1 MIEYNKDIM
10 LKRTFN
16 RIADYFDKTESKI
29 RLKLSDDDIWV
40 KVMDEKFERWFLI
53 EDISDRYIMH
63 EILRCS
69 VEEKLSFVLLNK
81 FEKPAFENYM
91 SFFSWLSVLKKLDTS
106 LSNDVAVSTFAIPT
120 PSCIEELVLKM
131 DLLGV

>member
-1 MIEYNKDIM
+1 M
-10 LKRTFN
+10 LKQTFN

-40 KVMDEKFERWFLI
+40 KVLDEKFERWFLI
-53 EDISDRYIMH
+53 EDISGRYIMH
-63 EILRCS
+63 EILGCS

-81 FEKPAFENYM
+81 FEKPAFENYV